1 MWNETNSQPDID
13 TTFYTMDTKSLE
25 PGDILVCENHIEFY
39 IGYNYKNYYKR
50 AYNKDG
56 SLIKQDNENEKK
68 KNGINEINR
77 KERIVT
83 KSKIEGSFGWGGVND
98 EYPAESSS
106 NHKHYFYYN
115 NDDGYFQHCMCGNEP
130 ETMAYKCKIL
140 SNGKEAGL
148 TLEQITELNKG
159 YVEGDV
165 TEENIARKKVDVL
178 ETFQRP
184 IHEFNGCEFAN
195 EHYKYSV
202 IWRKGNE

>member
-1 MWNETNSQPDID
+1 M
-13 TTFYTMDTKSLE
+13 
-25 PGDILVCENHIEFY
+25 
-39 IGYNYKNYYKR
+39 
-50 AYNKDG
+50 
-56 SLIKQDNENEKK
+56 
-68 KNGINEINR
+68 
-77 KERIVT
+77 T

-159 YVEGDV
+159 YVEGDI
-165 TEENIARKKVDVL
+165 TERTGKNSHFIG
-178 ETFQRP
+178 F
-184 IHEFNGCEFAN
+184 
-195 EHYKYSV
+195 
-202 IWRKGNE
+202 